1 MEENY
6 EYKKP
11 SIIKNIIYYLE
22 YIIKGYFL
30 FNFAMLILQRWLDK
44 NNINDSVFVIA
55 SDGWSTDNDIRYK
68 ELMHM

>member
-1 MEENY
+1 MGEN

-11 SIIKNIIYYLE
+11 SIIKNIIYYIE
-22 YIIKGYFL
+22 YIIEGDFL
-30 FNFAMLILQRWLDK
+30 FNFAMWILQRWLDK

-55 SDGWSTDNDIRYK
+55 SDGWSTDNDKRYK